1 MQLPARQIIASMS
14 FPVFLVE
21 DEPQLRMMIE
31 TAINEVCD
39 AKVIGTAATET
50 AAVSWLNDHQG
61 GWRLAVLDLQ
71 LESGTGFG
79 VLDQLRPKSAASQV
93 IVLTNSATEENRARC
108 LALGALAVYD
118 KTTEFDRFLDH
129 CLRHHQQVS
138 ASA

>member
-1 MQLPARQIIASMS
+1 MS
-14 FPVFLVE
+14 FPIFLVE

-39 AKVIGTAATET
+39 AKVIGTAATEI
-50 AAVSWLNDHQG
+50 AAVSQLNDHQG
-61 GWRLAVLDLQ
+61 DWRLAVLDLY

-79 VLDQLRPKSAASQV
+79 VLDQLRPHSATSQV
-93 IVLTNSATEENRARC
+93 IVLTNSATAENRGRC